1 MELVERLRGISLFQG
16 LSEEQLRLVAEI
28 SEPRTAAADVR
39 LCRQADLGSTFF
51 IIDSGEAVIHRVD
64 ERGVLRPVGMAG
76 EGDSFGITSL
86 FLELPRDA
94 TVTAVTEMRLWVVRR
109 PAFQDLLAEH
119 SELWRQLV
127 VPDEILE
134 RLRAPRYPWL
144 EPGEFVA
151 YHCRRHWIVFVR
163 SIALATALALA
174 YVLLVRW
181 AVTLGPYSFD
191 LLLLVLPAFPLYTL
205 AFLWRWFD
213 WRNDYFAVSSR
224 RITQR
229 ERVAFLYESRKE
241 APLDRVQNI
250 NSVQGLLGRLLGYG
264 NLTIETAAEV
274 GAMLFDR
281 IPSPEKMR
289 EAIWDQMTQTQ
300 AARRAAERQLI
311 RDALSSHLGPDE
323 GVASPEGSVGDE
335 MPMDHVEEPEASD
348 VHPGALARAM
358 RWMVERGLIP
368 RLRIETES
376 SVTWRKHWLFL
387 LLDVTWPALL
397 TVVLVALAALSF
409 FGIPL
414 QLASL
419 GSYYSFATLF
429 LAALALG
436 WLWWQFTDWS
446 NDLYTVTDERI
457 IDIEKRPLLF
467 SEQRREA
474 SLGMIQN
481 VYLEIPTFLA
491 STFAFGNVIVQT
503 AGAGEFTF
511 DKVANPREVQNE
523 IFRRMEAFREAQREA
538 EAARRRTEMAEWFSV
553 YEELQGREED
563 RPQTPPEDEATS

>member
-16 LSEEQLRLVAEI
+16 LSEEQLQLIAEI
-28 SEPRTAAADVR
+28 SEPRTAAPDAR
-39 LCRQADLGSTFF
+39 LCRQADLGATFF
-51 IIDSGEAVIHRVD
+51 IIDSGEAVVHRVD
-64 ERGVLRPVGMAG
+64 ERGVQRPVGMVG

-109 PAFQDLLAEH
+109 PAFQDLLDEH
-119 SELWRQLV
+119 SDLWHQLV

-134 RLRAPRYPWL
+134 TLGAPRYPWL
-144 EPGEFVA
+144 EPGEFVT

-163 SIALATALALA
+163 SISLATALAIA

-181 AVTLGPYSFD
+181 AVTLASPSFE
-191 LLLLVLPAFPLYTL
+191 LLLLVLPVLPLYTL

-213 WRNDYFAVSSR
+213 WRNDYFAVSNR
-224 RITQR
+224 RLTQR

-264 NLTIETAAEV
+264 SLTIETAAEV

-281 IPSPEKMR
+281 IPSPERMR

-311 RDALSSHLGPDE
+311 RDALSSHVGPD
-323 GVASPEGSVGDE
+323 GAIPPSEGSVGDE
-335 MPMDHVEEPEASD
+335 VPMDHAEEPEAPD

-358 RWMVERGLIP
+358 RWMVERDFFP

-387 LLDVTWPALL
+387 MLDVAWPALL
-397 TVVLVALAALSF
+397 SIVLVGLAALGF
-409 FGIPL
+409 LGMPV
-414 QLASL
+414 QLTSL
-419 GSYYSFATLF
+419 GPYYSYATLF
-429 LAALALG
+429 LAAAAVG

-446 NDLYTVTDERI
+446 NDLYIVTDERI
-457 IDIEKRPLLF
+457 IDIEKRPLFF

-553 YEELQGREED
+553 YDELQQREENA
-563 RPQTPPEDEATS
+563 PQTPPEDDAGS